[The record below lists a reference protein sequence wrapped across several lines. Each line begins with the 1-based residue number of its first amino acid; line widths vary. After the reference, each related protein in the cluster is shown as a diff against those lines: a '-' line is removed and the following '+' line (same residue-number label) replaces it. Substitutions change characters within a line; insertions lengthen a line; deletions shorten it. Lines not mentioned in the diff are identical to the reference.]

1 MDKKKQMKF
10 NVNNFLLAT
19 TTILDAR
26 EMQYHNISENHSLR
40 VAYIAL
46 QIAQKLQYEP
56 KEMFDLCGYALFHH
70 YIGAEKQ
77 HLLRIEDKEN
87 KLSNLIDF
95 VHTLEEKYDFSKKN
109 IDNREII
116 LNVSTRMIENEE
128 YKNIFCEITD
138 TIDFWL
144 DCQTKEMMLQYIYTS
159 LYDFTVILDFE
170 EILEITSMF
179 GGLYEEVNPFLEKCK
194 KMTQYYQFEEKD
206 EYTFLIAAT
215 LLHFGKLAI
224 DEKIIQKIEPLTKV
238 EYEEIKSNV
247 YYTKNALR
255 AIYGFDDIS
264 KWASRHQE
272 KLNGKGYPSKLEAS
286 QLSLKDRLMSSLNI
300 YHSLM
305 SNKSYREKLSHDKS
319 IELIL
324 NKVDKYE
331 IDKAIVDDIDFVFR
345 KKVNIK

>member
-10 NVNNFLLAT
+10 NTNNFLLAT
-19 TTILDAR
+19 TAILDAK
-26 EMQYHNISENHSLR
+26 EMHSHNISENHSLR

-46 QIAQKLQYEP
+46 QIAQKLQFEP

-70 YIGAEKQ
+70 YIDEEKQ
-77 HLLRIEDKEN
+77 LLLGIENKEN

-95 VHTLEEKYDFSKKN
+95 IHTLEKKYDFSKKD
-109 IDNREII
+109 IENRELI
-116 LNVSTRMIENEE
+116 LNASTEIIKNEA

-159 LYDFTVILDFE
+159 LYDFTIVLDFE
-170 EILEITSMF
+170 KILEITSMF
-179 GGLYEEVNPFLEKCK
+179 GGLYEAVDPFLEKCK
-194 KMTQYYQFEEKD
+194 KMTEYYQFEEKD
-206 EYTFLIAAT
+206 KYTFLIAGS

-224 DEKIIQKIEPLTKV
+224 DEKITQKIAPLTKA

-255 AIYGFDDIS
+255 AIYGFDDIA

-272 KLNGKGYPSKLEAS
+272 KLNAKGYPSKLNGS
-286 QLSLKDRLMSSLNI
+286 QLSLKDRLIAILNI
-300 YHSLM
+300 YHSLV
-305 SNKSYREKLSHDKS
+305 SDKSYRQKLLHNKAVE
-319 IELIL
+319 IIL
-324 NKVDKYE
+324 NKVNKYE
-331 IDKAIVDDIDFVFR
+331 LDKAIANDIDFVFG
-345 KKVNIK
+345 KK